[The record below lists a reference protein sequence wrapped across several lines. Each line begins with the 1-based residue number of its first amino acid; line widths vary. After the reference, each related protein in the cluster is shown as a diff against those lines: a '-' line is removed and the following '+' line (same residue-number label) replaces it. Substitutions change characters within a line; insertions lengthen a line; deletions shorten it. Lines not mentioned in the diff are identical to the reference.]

1 MHAVEFIP
9 DYEGIFEILLPADA
23 KENTTSGSLLKRERR
38 GGQLLARLTVKPQD
52 EVILQVRCRPADVM
66 RFYATWLALHFE
78 ISRQGN
84 VLDSIVHSCTI
95 CRRAVAVAIRKSEI
109 TTLNAEAKQFVPKFL
124 QTIFDT
130 PLVVHRLTPDQ
141 SMLFP
146 ADPSIHALEQ
156 FKFTATSDEMTQAI
170 TKELAKGIGTTAASY
185 QAYFAKLLRLE
196 EQQMER
202 DITMYNSAQI
212 SRTFARSFDT
222 TVLTIGVA
230 CCSVQSG
237 GAGGAWFR
245 FSCHDYRQGCSR
257 ASPGTYIR

>member
-1 MHAVEFIP
+1 MRAVEFIP
-9 DYEGIFEILLPADA
+9 DYEGIFEILLPTDA
-23 KENTTSGSLLKRERR
+23 NENKTSSVLKRERR
-38 GGQLLARLTVKPQD
+38 GGQLFARLTVKPQD

-84 VLDSIVHSCTI
+84 VLDSVVHSCTI

-109 TTLNAEAKQFVPKFL
+109 TTLNAEAKHFVPKFL

-130 PLVVHRLTPDQ
+130 PLLVHQLTPDQ

-156 FKFTATSDEMTQAI
+156 FKFTALSDEMMEAI
-170 TKELAKGIGTTAASY
+170 SKELEIGMGSTAASY
-185 QAYFAKLLRLE
+185 QAFFAKLLRLE

-202 DITMYNSAQI
+202 DITMYNLSLI
-212 SRTFARSFDT
+212 H
-222 TVLTIGVA
+222 I
-230 CCSVQSG
+230 
-237 GAGGAWFR
+237 
-245 FSCHDYRQGCSR
+245 
-257 ASPGTYIR
+257 